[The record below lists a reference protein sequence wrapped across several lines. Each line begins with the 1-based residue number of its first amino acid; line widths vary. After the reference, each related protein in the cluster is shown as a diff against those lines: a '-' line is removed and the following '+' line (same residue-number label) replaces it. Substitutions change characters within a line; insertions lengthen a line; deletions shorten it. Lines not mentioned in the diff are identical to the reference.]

1 MNKSFFQE
9 CTRLGVEKA
18 RTTLSAITGMPC
30 EADFS
35 NVKCTEVDH
44 VPMLSGYLD
53 DIVFSSWVSFTG
65 EMEGQIIILFRPDSP
80 HDVVSSMVPHFIEE
94 ADSENQQE
102 LEESIVSEIANM
114 IGCSLLGAIA
124 DMAQMTLK
132 PSPPLLIR
140 EMAGAI
146 LETALATSYLY
157 SGEVF
162 ASDVKFSLDG
172 SEAFFEIVL
181 LSSREK

>member
-1 MNKSFFQE
+1 
-9 CTRLGVEKA
+9 
-18 RTTLSAITGMPC
+18 
-30 EADFS
+30 
-35 NVKCTEVDH
+35 
-44 VPMLSGYLD
+44 
-53 DIVFSSWVSFTG
+53 
-65 EMEGQIIILFRPDSP
+65 
-80 HDVVSSMVPHFIEE
+80 MVPHFIEE